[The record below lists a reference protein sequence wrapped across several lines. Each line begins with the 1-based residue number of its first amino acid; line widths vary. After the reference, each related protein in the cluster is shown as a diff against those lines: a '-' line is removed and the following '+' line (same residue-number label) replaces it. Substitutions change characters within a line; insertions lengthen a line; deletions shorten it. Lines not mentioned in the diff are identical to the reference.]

1 MIKNFQSQ
9 TKVILNIETEGA
21 VVTMATA
28 SEDNGVDFIMLLKL
42 EWFEFLNLIRVLKEQ
57 AK

>member
-9 TKVILNIETEGA
+9 TKVILNIETEGE

-42 EWFEFLNLIRVLKEQ
+42 D
-57 AK
+57 